1 MLFNRIST
9 KLIRAW
15 HYVFLFQQIAV
26 WEHVLHVVTMIGV
39 LTNTSLMVSTNSVFH
54 VLRESYAE
62 HAALASLGAF
72 VVWERVMVSIKYLM
86 QFLTSEKSPELIN
99 RLKDEKRK
107 KDEKLRDEVMDRSKN
122 PNRKL
127 SNGTQST
134 SSGMICASPSPQK
147 LSKDAK
153 PQGSIR
159 NLDVA
164 STGECSPLL
173 EHRMSRGDGIES
185 SSPTPRRRTRS
196 TSKKTVH
203 KPIFSTSKKWPAVNA
218 RSTTHSPFSQY
229 VQHETFSSPVNTGG
243 VSDDEGLSEMLSID
257 SSSLDDDSCNGYRTP
272 LKPSMQ
278 RSMKIGNRKSELD
291 AADERIRNR
300 MNLTSGKKKK
310 W

>member
-1 MLFNRIST
+1 
-9 KLIRAW
+9 
-15 HYVFLFQQIAV
+15 
-26 WEHVLHVVTMIGV
+26 
-39 LTNTSLMVSTNSVFH
+39 MVSTNSLFH

-86 QFLTSEKSPELIN
+86 QFLTSEKSPELVN

-134 SSGMICASPSPQK
+134 SSGMICASPS
-147 LSKDAK
+147 SKDTK

-173 EHRMSRGDGIES
+173 EHCGVGIES
-185 SSPTPRRRTRS
+185 SSPTPNRQTMSISKRT
-196 TSKKTVH
+196 VN
-203 KPIFSTSKKWPAVNA
+203 KPTFSTSKKRPAVNA
-218 RSTTHSPFSQY
+218 RSTTHSPFSQF
-229 VQHETFSSPVNTGG
+229 VQHETFSSPVNTGSI
-243 VSDDEGLSEMLSID
+243 SDDEDLSEMLSID
-257 SSSLDDDSCNGYRTP
+257 RSSLDDDSCNGYRTP

-278 RSMKIGNRKSELD
+278 RSMKIGNRKSEID

-300 MNLTSGKKKK
+300 VHLTGGKKKK